1 MEISAKMVKELR
13 DKTNAG
19 MMDCKQALAACE
31 CDLEKAVDWLR
42 QKGLMTARKREGR
55 SAREGLVAALVSP
68 DEKRGAMVELNCET
82 DFVAKTDAF
91 QELAAKMAEQALEAP
106 ESASLDDLLNQPSRQ
121 DPEMTVGDL
130 IKNIVG
136 TTGENMRLR
145 RFVRYQAGGN
155 AIVHTYIHAGG
166 RLGVLVELACE
177 QKGPEAAELAHN
189 LAMHIAAANPLA
201 ITQEAIPQE
210 LVEREKA
217 LYEAKAKESGKA
229 AHLWPK
235 IIEGNLR
242 KFYGEVALMNQVYV
256 KDDKKSVADVFK
268 EAGRALGRVELKRY
282 ARFQLGEDLP
292 GEEASEE

>member
-55 SAREGLVAALVSP
+55 SAREGLVAALISP

-166 RLGVLVELACE
+166 RLGVLVELVCE
-177 QKGPEAAELAHN
+177 KTGPEAAELAHN